1 MPFAALHWRSR
12 HAIAVGNI
20 GTWRTRQ
27 AKNGELDMDKKP
39 APSGI
44 FPERLRAARKLR
56 DMEQVELAAKAG
68 LPATSISHF
77 EAGARK
83 PSFDNLRRLAQ
94 ALAVTADYLLGQV
107 DEPETNAAADPL
119 YRDMQKLTEEDR
131 TLAKAFLAMLASR
144 KNQNDEK

>member
-1 MPFAALHWRSR
+1 M
-12 HAIAVGNI
+12 I
-20 GTWRTRQ
+20 
-27 AKNGELDMDKKP
+27 KKI
-39 APSGI
+39 APSEI

-56 DMEQVELAAKAG
+56 NMEQAELAAKAG

-94 ALAVTADYLLGQV
+94 ALTVTADYLLGQV
-107 DEPETNAAADPL
+107 DEPETSAAADPL

-131 TLAKAFLAMLASR
+131 TLAKDFLAMLASR
-144 KNQNDEK
+144 KIQRDEK